1 MLPRVVASTLLLAGL
16 AIAGCDHGADQAR
29 TTRSPL
35 ASATGAGAA
44 TTTAGSRDYR
54 NPAWGIELRFPSQW
68 VADPHYRADFG
79 EVPDTYE
86 SPGGR
91 AAGFVKVDAANAP
104 SLSYAIDSIA
114 HHKLKPYGETPII
127 EQVSLPTGDGV
138 LVLPDPASPRLTE
151 AALVI
156 PFPEALRAVAPI
168 AAGYPYLMIFAQA
181 RDIRTIADSLRFLD
195 PSEIVLP
202 DSPPRS
208 VTAAATP

>member
-1 MLPRVVASTLLLAGL
+1 MLRRVAASAILLASL
-16 AIAGCDHGADQAR
+16 AIAGCDSAGDQAR
-29 TTRSPL
+29 TTPSPL
-35 ASATGAGAA
+35 ASATAAGAA

-54 NPAWGIELRFPSQW
+54 NPEHGIELRFPSEW

-104 SLSYAIDSIA
+104 SLSYAVDSIA
-114 HHKLKPYGETPII
+114 HHKLKPYGDAPII
-127 EQVSLPTGDGV
+127 EPVSLPAGDGV

-151 AALVI
+151 AAFVI

-168 AAGYPYLMIFAQA
+168 AAGYPYLLIFAQA

-208 VTAAATP
+208 STATATP

>member
-1 MLPRVVASTLLLAGL
+1 MLLASL
-16 AIAGCDHGADQAR
+16 AIAGCNGGDDHAR
-29 TTRSPL
+29 TTPL
-35 ASATGAGAA
+35 TLVPATAAGAA
-44 TTTAGSRDYR
+44 TTPAGSRDYR
-54 NPAWGIELRFPSQW
+54 NPAWGIDLRFPSQW

-104 SLSYAIDSIA
+104 SLSYAVDSIA

-127 EQVSLPTGDGV
+127 DQVSLPAGDGV
-138 LVLPDPASPRLTE
+138 LVLPDPASPQLTE
-151 AALVI
+151 AALAM

-168 AAGYPYLMIFAQA
+168 AAGYPYLLIFAQA
-181 RDIRTIADSLRFLD
+181 RDIRAIADSLRFLD
-195 PSEIVLP
+195 PASAVLP

-208 VTAAATP
+208 STATATP